1 MTLNQNKRTARS
13 SKKNLLF
20 EKEVMSNWSNI
31 KKADKFPIPSY
42 SLKSS
47 KLKGK
52 RLSICRKKKTI
63 GTPELTRR
71 EFLNSLLKSRM
82 KIVTGKFI
90 FVDKYVDSESILTR
104 PNRKACKCK
113 ECDLPIH
120 VKCAIA
126 NGLMLKQIAIM
137 IACVMTN

>member
-1 MTLNQNKRTARS
+1 MTLNKNKTTTRS
-13 SKKNLLF
+13 NKKKLLF

-52 RLSICRKKKTI
+52 RLTIFRKKKTI

-71 EFLNSLLKSRM
+71 DFLKGLLKSRM
-82 KIVTGKFI
+82 KIVTSKFI
-90 FVDKYVDSESILTR
+90 FLDKCVDSESILTR
-104 PNRKACKCK
+104 PNRKACK
-113 ECDLPIH
+113 ECDLSIH
-120 VKCAIA
+120 VKCAIT
-126 NGLMLKQIAIM
+126 NGLMLKTIY
-137 IACVMTN
+137 